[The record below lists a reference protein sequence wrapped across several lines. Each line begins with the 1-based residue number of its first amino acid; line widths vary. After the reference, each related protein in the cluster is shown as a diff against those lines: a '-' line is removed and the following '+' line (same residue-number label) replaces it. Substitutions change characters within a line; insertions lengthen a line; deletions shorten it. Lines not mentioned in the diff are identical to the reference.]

1 MEKQI
6 KRICKIGHHK
16 ALLTEPE
23 LPRRLSGKESVCQC
37 GRPGVSVQSLDQEDL
52 LKEEMATDSSTSI
65 LA

>member
-23 LPRRLSGKESVCQC
+23 LPRRLSGKESVRQC
-37 GRPGVSVQSLDQEDL
+37 GRSGDVSSIPGSGRSPEGGNGN
-52 LKEEMATDSSTSI
+52 
-65 LA
+65 